1 MRRCVL
7 LVAALLAHAG
17 TAAGQQIDDER
28 FFETKVRPLLAEHC
42 LKCHAGTQ
50 PEGGLRLDSR
60 YGWQQGGESG
70 PTLVPGEPDRSLLIQ
85 AVRHEEGVSGMPPK
99 KNLPESALQI
109 FEAWVARGAPDPRV
123 PVKITSKR
131 HDAHNHWSFKPIS
144 DPVVPVTKEKWSR
157 TSIDRFIAEKHLAV
171 GIRPVNDADRYT
183 WLRRVTYDLTGLPPS
198 VDEIEAFVADVSPGF
213 RERAVDRLLAS
224 RAFGEKWARHWLDL
238 ACYADTVGSA
248 SMPMR
253 HAWRYRDYVIAS
265 LNANKPLDRF
275 VREQVAGDLLPADS
289 PTERREKM
297 IATGF
302 LAIGPWQLAE
312 QDKVQL
318 RMDIVD
324 HHITRIGTM
333 FLGMTLDCARCHD
346 HKFDPVGQEDYYAL
360 AGVFANIDVLDGIWR
375 SNVSAVVNVPLPE
388 LASEEQRRLS
398 AAAERETEF
407 ADAIRKW
414 EEATQT
420 LEEIESR
427 LPEDQEQV
435 QEAQKAATEAEGDW
449 RFLEF
454 HTPDVPRAHA
464 VVEQAAIQN
473 VRINLRGS
481 PHALGDEIPRGFISA
496 IAPQTPAI
504 ESSSSGRLELVDWL
518 FSSENSLTSRVLV
531 NRVWA
536 QMFGSGIVERLDY
549 FGMGV
554 GEKEPTHIELL
565 DYLACK
571 LRRSEWSLKDL
582 VREIALSH
590 CYALSASISNSN
602 ATIDP
607 ENRLLWRARPRRLDA
622 EMIRDSVLFVSGE
635 LQKHSGGPSIPLDR
649 KSLRPGDLVNP
660 PTIGAG
666 FEVPDSLRHARSIY
680 QPVVRSYF
688 HKSLDVLE
696 LFDMPSPNHI
706 VGERVSTTVPTQA
719 LFLLNSPFMKD
730 QAVQLARLLLT
741 DASMTTNEKR
751 IELLWLRALGKP
763 ATDGQRHLAIVQLR
777 SNTDSETAWVRLCHS
792 MMASNEFLFRR

>member
-1 MRRCVL
+1 
-7 LVAALLAHAG
+7 
-17 TAAGQQIDDER
+17 
-28 FFETKVRPLLAEHC
+28 
-42 LKCHAGTQ
+42 
-50 PEGGLRLDSR
+50 
-60 YGWQQGGESG
+60 
-70 PTLVPGEPDRSLLIQ
+70 
-85 AVRHEEGVSGMPPK
+85 
-99 KNLPESALQI
+99 
-109 FEAWVARGAPDPRV
+109 
-123 PVKITSKR
+123 
-131 HDAHNHWSFKPIS
+131 
-144 DPVVPVTKEKWSR
+144 
-157 TSIDRFIAEKHLAV
+157 
-171 GIRPVNDADRYT
+171 
-183 WLRRVTYDLTGLPPS
+183 